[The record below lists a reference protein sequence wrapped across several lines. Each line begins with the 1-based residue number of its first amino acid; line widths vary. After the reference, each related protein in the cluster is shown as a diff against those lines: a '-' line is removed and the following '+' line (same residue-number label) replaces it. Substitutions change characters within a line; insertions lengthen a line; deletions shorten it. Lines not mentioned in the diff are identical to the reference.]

1 MAYGTERDGT
11 LWFGGGLHG
20 AYQIIGEVCE
30 PIKKKVYAVLK
41 IDDTADL
48 HRLWR
53 QIITFVLVDI
63 AWIFFRMSSLRDGL
77 AFIWGIV
84 TDFKLFWLLRGPVD
98 VFAAMGLSINEVT
111 VLLVGIIFLWGV
123 DMCRKKVY
131 IPEWLARQNGPA
143 RWGVYLTLLFSILV
157 YGIYGADY
165 AQTQFIYFQ
174 F

>member
-1 MAYGTERDGT
+1 MARSGMELCG
-11 LWFGGGLHG
+11 LGGVHG
-20 AYQIIGEVCE
+20 VYQIIGEVWE
-30 PIKKKVYAVLK
+30 PLKKKAYAVLR
-41 IDDTADL
+41 IDETADI

-53 QIITFVLVDI
+53 QIITFILVDI
-63 AWIFFRMSSLRDGL
+63 AWIFFRMSSLQDGL
-77 AFIWGIV
+77 SFILGIIS
-84 TDFKLFWLLRGPVD
+84 DFKLFMLIRDPVG
-98 VFAAMGLSINEVT
+98 VFATMGFSINELA
-111 VLLVGIIFLWGV
+111 VLLVGIIFLWGI

-143 RWGVYLTLLFSILV
+143 RWGVYLTLLFWILV